1 MTTWGQ
7 SAGWQSNYWFAA
19 SWFGPAQ
26 ASPNPP
32 TPGGP
37 GGGYG
42 GGTAGGGGFRS
53 EPSTKGRRGPDVEFV
68 FRGGQWVFSREV
80 RGTDDTDLLTIAHLF
95 LMARKP

>member
-26 ASPNPP
+26 ANPNPP
-32 TPGGP
+32 TPGGF
-37 GGGYG
+37 GGYG
-42 GGTAGGGGFRS
+42 GGTYGGPGGPRKN
-53 EPSTKGRRGPDVEFV
+53 ERGPDVEFV
-68 FRGGQWVFSREV
+68 FRDGQWVFAGAV
-80 RGTDDTDLLTIAHLF
+80 RSTDDTDLLTIAHLF

>member
-1 MTTWGQ
+1 MNFFGGAFF
-7 SAGWQSNYWFAA
+7 AGGFFGSNV
-19 SWFGPAQ
+19 P
-26 ASPNPP
+26 PTPP

-42 GGTAGGGGFRS
+42 GGTAGGGGFRN

-68 FRGGQWVFSREV
+68 FRDGQWVFSREV